1 MSGDNDDHW
10 FNYTRTAGRITA
22 APANWKGW
30 AVLLA
35 GTALIVALGM
45 GSMTLMRDLH
55 PLLRVAGLSLVIVA
69 GVLLIVRIALAKGR
83 PSG

>member
-1 MSGDNDDHW
+1 MSRDQDHW

-30 AVLLA
+30 LVLLGGIALIAVLGRVA
-35 GTALIVALGM
+35 MSLIGDV
-45 GSMTLMRDLH
+45 H
-55 PLLRVAGLSLVIVA
+55 PLLSVAGLSAVIVT
-69 GVLLIVRIALAKGR
+69 GVVLIVRIAVAKGR

>member
-1 MSGDNDDHW
+1 MSGEQDHW

-30 AVLLA
+30 AVLVGGIALIAAA
-35 GTALIVALGM
+35 GTGA
-45 GSMTLMRDLH
+45 MTLMRDLH
-55 PLLRVAGLSLVIVA
+55 PLLQVAGLSLVIVT
-69 GVLLIVRIALAKGR
+69 GVVVIVRVALAKGR

>member
-1 MSGDNDDHW
+1 MSGEQDHW

-30 AVLLA
+30 AVLVGGIALIAAA
-35 GTALIVALGM
+35 GTGA
-45 GSMTLMRDLH
+45 MTLMRDLH
-55 PLLRVAGLSLVIVA
+55 SLLRVAGLSLVIVT
-69 GVLLIVRIALAKGR
+69 GVVVIVRVALAKDR

>member
-1 MSGDNDDHW
+1 MSSNGQDHW

-30 AVLLA
+30 MVLLGGIA
-35 GTALIVALGM
+35 AIAALGM
-45 GSMTLMRDLH
+45 GVMALMRDTH
-55 PLLRVAGLSLVIVA
+55 PLLRLVGLSVVILA
-69 GVLLIVRIALAKGR
+69 GVLAIVRLALAKGR